1 VELTGKDPRLVAV
14 VERLREDLGS
24 DYFVPVD
31 HWDGDRLAIGL
42 TKPDAPGVL
51 VYVAVALDSDDL
63 FFVCEVPAAELY
75 EVTSSQERAGYGD
88 VLSAVAGHL
97 GA

>member
-1 VELTGKDPRLVAV
+1 MTGKDPRLVAV
-14 VERLREDLGS
+14 MERLREALGS

-42 TKPDAPGVL
+42 AKPDVPGVL

-63 FFVCEVPAAELY
+63 FFECEVPAAELY
-75 EVTSSQERAGYGD
+75 EVTSSQGRAGHGD
-88 VLSAVAGHL
+88 VLGAVARHL
-97 GA
+97 GV